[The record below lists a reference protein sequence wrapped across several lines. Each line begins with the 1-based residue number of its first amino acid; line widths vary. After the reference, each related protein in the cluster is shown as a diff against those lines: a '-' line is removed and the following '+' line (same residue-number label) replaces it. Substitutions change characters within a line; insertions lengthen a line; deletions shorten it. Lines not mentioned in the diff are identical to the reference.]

1 MNKKWQIYETDENK
15 VEEIAEKYNL
25 NKLLATI
32 LVNRNIVKEED
43 IRLFLEPTRAD
54 FHNPFKMIDMK
65 KAVERIK
72 QAIKNQEKVTI
83 YGDYNDLDFLYESI
97 YYLIDGDP
105 SSDEEYT
112 MQNHLYGFLYDV
124 RHAYQ
129 GDREAVLVDNYLQ
142 DFKRKWLEIRKKDVT
157 EHNVYFCFNYLLP
170 DIFLDMV
177 LIKYFIRKVDKKVN
191 DVYNPYINMVNYFY
205 SLVLHSIENILTE
218 IKFNKIKKGLL
229 ESVVTDSIFIP
240 QWFENISIDYSKMT
254 KKQREKEFMH
264 IMDAIYSYGDYED
277 YLKMKI
283 DVEKLCKEKNCSLDD
298 LHYED
303 YPEEIEW

>member
-1 MNKKWQIYETDENK
+1 MLK
-15 VEEIAEKYNL
+15 VELTENYAG
-25 NKLLATI
+25 
-32 LVNRNIVKEED
+32 
-43 IRLFLEPTRAD
+43 
-54 FHNPFKMIDMK
+54 
-65 KAVERIK
+65 
-72 QAIKNQEKVTI
+72 VTI
-83 YGDYNDLDFLYESI
+83 YGDYNDLDFLYDSI
-97 YYLIDGDP
+97 SYLIHGDP
-105 SSDEEYT
+105 SSDGEYI

-129 GDREAVLVDNYLQ
+129 GDREAILVDNYLQ
-142 DFKRKWLEIRKKDVT
+142 DYKRKWLEIRKKDAT

-177 LIKYFIRKVDKKVN
+177 LIKHFIRKVDKKVN

-205 SLVLHSIENILTE
+205 SLVLHSLENMLTE

-229 ESVVTDSIFIP
+229 ESVVIDSIFIP
-240 QWFENISIDYSKMT
+240 QWFEIISIDYSKMN

-264 IMDAIYSYGDYED
+264 IMDAIYNYGDYED

-283 DVEKLCKEKNCSLDD
+283 YMEKLCKEKNCSLDD

>member
-1 MNKKWQIYETDENK
+1 MLK
-15 VEEIAEKYNL
+15 VELTENYAG
-25 NKLLATI
+25 
-32 LVNRNIVKEED
+32 
-43 IRLFLEPTRAD
+43 
-54 FHNPFKMIDMK
+54 
-65 KAVERIK
+65 
-72 QAIKNQEKVTI
+72 VTI
-83 YGDYNDLDFLYESI
+83 YGDYNDLDFLYDSI
-97 YYLIDGDP
+97 SYLIHGDP
-105 SSDEEYT
+105 SSYGEYT

-129 GDREAVLVDNYLQ
+129 GDREAILVDNYLQ
-142 DFKRKWLEIRKKDVT
+142 NYKRKWLEIRKKDVT

-177 LIKYFIRKVDKKVN
+177 LIKHFIRKVDKKVN

-205 SLVLHSIENILTE
+205 SLVLHSLENILTE

-240 QWFENISIDYSKMT
+240 QWFEIISIDYSKMT
-254 KKQREKEFMH
+254 KKQREKDFMH
-264 IMDAIYSYGDYED
+264 IMDAIYNYSDYED

-283 DVEKLCKEKNCSLDD
+283 DIEKLCKEKNCSLDD

>member
-1 MNKKWQIYETDENK
+1 MLK
-15 VEEIAEKYNL
+15 VELTENYAG
-25 NKLLATI
+25 
-32 LVNRNIVKEED
+32 
-43 IRLFLEPTRAD
+43 
-54 FHNPFKMIDMK
+54 
-65 KAVERIK
+65 
-72 QAIKNQEKVTI
+72 VTI
-83 YGDYNDLDFLYESI
+83 YGDYNDLDFLYDSI
-97 YYLIDGDP
+97 SYLIHGDP
-105 SSDEEYT
+105 SSDGEYT

-129 GDREAVLVDNYLQ
+129 GDREAILVDNYLQ
-142 DFKRKWLEIRKKDVT
+142 DYKRKWLEIRKKDAT

-177 LIKYFIRKVDKKVN
+177 LIKHFIRKVDKKVN

-240 QWFENISIDYSKMT
+240 QWFEIISIDYSKMT

-264 IMDAIYSYGDYED
+264 IMDAIYNYSDYED

-283 DVEKLCKEKNCSLDD
+283 DIEKLCKEKNCSLDD

>member
-1 MNKKWQIYETDENK
+1 MLK
-15 VEEIAEKYNL
+15 VEL
-25 NKLLATI
+25 T
-32 LVNRNIVKEED
+32 
-43 IRLFLEPTRAD
+43 
-54 FHNPFKMIDMK
+54 
-65 KAVERIK
+65 
-72 QAIKNQEKVTI
+72 KNYAGVTI
-83 YGDYNDLDFLYESI
+83 YGDYNDLDFLYDSI
-97 YYLIDGDP
+97 SYLIHGDP
-105 SSDEEYT
+105 SSDGEYI

-129 GDREAVLVDNYLQ
+129 GDREAILVDNYLQ
-142 DFKRKWLEIRKKDVT
+142 DYKRKWLEIRKKDAT

-177 LIKYFIRKVDKKVN
+177 LIKHFIRKVDKKVN

-240 QWFENISIDYSKMT
+240 QWFEIISIDYSKMT

-283 DVEKLCKEKNCSLDD
+283 DIEKLCKEKNCSLDD

>member
-1 MNKKWQIYETDENK
+1 MLK
-15 VEEIAEKYNL
+15 VEL
-25 NKLLATI
+25 T
-32 LVNRNIVKEED
+32 
-43 IRLFLEPTRAD
+43 
-54 FHNPFKMIDMK
+54 
-65 KAVERIK
+65 
-72 QAIKNQEKVTI
+72 KNYAGVTI
-83 YGDYNDLDFLYESI
+83 YGDYNDLDFLYDSI
-97 YYLIDGDP
+97 SYLIHGDP
-105 SSDEEYT
+105 SSDGEYI

-129 GDREAVLVDNYLQ
+129 GDREAILVDNYLQ
-142 DFKRKWLEIRKKDVT
+142 DYKRKWLEIRKKDAT

-177 LIKYFIRKVDKKVN
+177 LIKHFIRKVDKKVN

-240 QWFENISIDYSKMT
+240 QWFEIISIDYSKMT

-264 IMDAIYSYGDYED
+264 IMDAIYNYGDYED

-283 DVEKLCKEKNCSLDD
+283 YMEKLCKEKNCSLDD

>member
-1 MNKKWQIYETDENK
+1 MLK
-15 VEEIAEKYNL
+15 VEL
-25 NKLLATI
+25 T
-32 LVNRNIVKEED
+32 
-43 IRLFLEPTRAD
+43 
-54 FHNPFKMIDMK
+54 
-65 KAVERIK
+65 
-72 QAIKNQEKVTI
+72 KNYAGVTI
-83 YGDYNDLDFLYESI
+83 YGDYNDLDFLYDSI
-97 YYLIDGDP
+97 SYLIHGDP
-105 SSDEEYT
+105 SSYGEYT

-129 GDREAVLVDNYLQ
+129 GDREAILVDNYLQ
-142 DFKRKWLEIRKKDVT
+142 NYKRKWLEIRKKDVT

-177 LIKYFIRKVDKKVN
+177 LIKHFIRKVDKKVN

-205 SLVLHSIENILTE
+205 SLVLHSLENILTE

-240 QWFENISIDYSKMT
+240 QWFEIISIDYSKMT
-254 KKQREKEFMH
+254 KKQREKDFMH
-264 IMDAIYSYGDYED
+264 IMDAIYNYSDYED

-283 DVEKLCKEKNCSLDD
+283 DIEKLCKEKNCSLDD

>member
-1 MNKKWQIYETDENK
+1 MLK
-15 VEEIAEKYNL
+15 VELTENYAG
-25 NKLLATI
+25 
-32 LVNRNIVKEED
+32 
-43 IRLFLEPTRAD
+43 
-54 FHNPFKMIDMK
+54 
-65 KAVERIK
+65 
-72 QAIKNQEKVTI
+72 VTI
-83 YGDYNDLDFLYESI
+83 YGDYNDLDFLYDSI
-97 YYLIDGDP
+97 SYLIHGDP
-105 SSDEEYT
+105 SSDGEYI

-129 GDREAVLVDNYLQ
+129 GDREAILVDNYLQ
-142 DFKRKWLEIRKKDVT
+142 NYKRKWLEIRKKDVT

-177 LIKYFIRKVDKKVN
+177 LIKHFIRKVDKKVN

-240 QWFENISIDYSKMT
+240 QWFEIISIDYSKMT

-264 IMDAIYSYGDYED
+264 IMDAIYNYGDYED

-283 DVEKLCKEKNCSLDD
+283 YMEKLCKEKNCSLDN

>member
-1 MNKKWQIYETDENK
+1 MLK
-15 VEEIAEKYNL
+15 VELTENYAG
-25 NKLLATI
+25 
-32 LVNRNIVKEED
+32 
-43 IRLFLEPTRAD
+43 
-54 FHNPFKMIDMK
+54 
-65 KAVERIK
+65 
-72 QAIKNQEKVTI
+72 VTI

-97 YYLIDGDP
+97 SYLIDGDP
-105 SSDEEYT
+105 SSDGEYT

-129 GDREAVLVDNYLQ
+129 GDREAILVDNYLQ

-205 SLVLHSIENILTE
+205 SLVLHSLENILTE

-240 QWFENISIDYSKMT
+240 QWFEIISIDYSKMT
-254 KKQREKEFMH
+254 KKQREKDFMH
-264 IMDAIYSYGDYED
+264 IMDAIYNYSDYED

-283 DVEKLCKEKNCSLDD
+283 DIEKLCKEKNCSLDD
-298 LHYED
+298 LHYD
-303 YPEEIEW
+303 NYPEEIEW

>member
-1 MNKKWQIYETDENK
+1 MLK
-15 VEEIAEKYNL
+15 VEL
-25 NKLLATI
+25 T
-32 LVNRNIVKEED
+32 
-43 IRLFLEPTRAD
+43 
-54 FHNPFKMIDMK
+54 
-65 KAVERIK
+65 
-72 QAIKNQEKVTI
+72 KNYAGVTI

-97 YYLIDGDP
+97 SYLIDGDP
-105 SSDEEYT
+105 SSDGEYT

-240 QWFENISIDYSKMT
+240 QWFENISINYSKMT

-264 IMDAIYSYGDYED
+264 IMHAIYSYGNYED

-283 DVEKLCKEKNCSLDD
+283 DIEKLCKEKNCSLDD

>member
-1 MNKKWQIYETDENK
+1 MLK
-15 VEEIAEKYNL
+15 VELTENYAG
-25 NKLLATI
+25 
-32 LVNRNIVKEED
+32 
-43 IRLFLEPTRAD
+43 
-54 FHNPFKMIDMK
+54 
-65 KAVERIK
+65 
-72 QAIKNQEKVTI
+72 VTI
-83 YGDYNDLDFLYESI
+83 YGDYNDLDFLYDSI
-97 YYLIDGDP
+97 SYLIHGDP
-105 SSDEEYT
+105 SSDGEYI

-129 GDREAVLVDNYLQ
+129 GDREAILVDNYLQ
-142 DFKRKWLEIRKKDVT
+142 DYKRKWLEIRKKDVT

-177 LIKYFIRKVDKKVN
+177 LIKHFIRKVDKKVN

-240 QWFENISIDYSKMT
+240 QWFEIISIDYSKMT

-264 IMDAIYSYGDYED
+264 IMDAIYNYGDYED

-283 DVEKLCKEKNCSLDD
+283 DIEKLCKEKNCSLDD

>member
-1 MNKKWQIYETDENK
+1 MLK
-15 VEEIAEKYNL
+15 VELTENYAG
-25 NKLLATI
+25 
-32 LVNRNIVKEED
+32 
-43 IRLFLEPTRAD
+43 
-54 FHNPFKMIDMK
+54 
-65 KAVERIK
+65 
-72 QAIKNQEKVTI
+72 VTI
-83 YGDYNDLDFLYESI
+83 YGDYNDLDFLYDSI
-97 YYLIDGDP
+97 SYLIHGDP
-105 SSDEEYT
+105 SSDGEYI

-129 GDREAVLVDNYLQ
+129 GDREAILVDNYLQ
-142 DFKRKWLEIRKKDVT
+142 DYKRKWLEIRKKDVT

-177 LIKYFIRKVDKKVN
+177 LIKHFIRKVDKKVN

-205 SLVLHSIENILTE
+205 SLVLHSLENILTE

-240 QWFENISIDYSKMT
+240 QWFEIISIDYSKMT
-254 KKQREKEFMH
+254 KKQREKDFMH
-264 IMDAIYSYGDYED
+264 IMDAIYNYSDYED

-283 DVEKLCKEKNCSLDD
+283 DIEKLCKEKNCSLDD